1 MDVIDPHSHIPGV
14 FSFLALFEFTFVFIY
29 SIVADLK
36 LDRSD
41 DPRVRLNFNITMM
54 DLNCDFA
61 VVDVVS
67 ALGTDQNVTS
77 HVTKW
82 RIDADGVRQR
92 YQGRNKQQKD
102 IQLYDTSISESIEE
116 LHEDGEDAISL
127 TGDTLEFIKR
137 EHEYVFVDFYAS
149 WCSHC
154 RDLAPTWETLAEI
167 MVDAAESNI
176 NVHRDE
182 YSDEEFEHAKKVTLP
197 VMIAKMDCVSHPQV
211 CNDQED
217 IRAYPTLRLFV
228 DGEPWKGGDYRG
240 HRTVLEMVDWLTAVE
255 EQHKEAMGHDEA
267 LKKVHTAHESKS
279 TLLKPNCQ

>member
-1 MDVIDPHSHIPGV
+1 M
-14 FSFLALFEFTFVFIY
+14 
-29 SIVADLK
+29 
-36 LDRSD
+36 
-41 DPRVRLNFNITMM
+41 
-54 DLNCDFA
+54 
-61 VVDVVS
+61 
-67 ALGTDQNVTS
+67 
-77 HVTKW
+77 
-82 RIDADGVRQR
+82 
-92 YQGRNKQQKD
+92 
-102 IQLYDTSISESIEE
+102 
-116 LHEDGEDAISL
+116 
-127 TGDTLEFIKR
+127 
-137 EHEYVFVDFYAS
+137 
-149 WCSHC
+149 
-154 RDLAPTWETLAEI
+154 
-167 MVDAAESNI
+167 

-279 TLLKPNCQ
+279 TLLKPNCQWRSFKMLTDSFLTSSRKATHSEWRRVRRGAKLEWCYHATKTKDASQMGRRGSSWLSAQWSLAAGSCPGKLSYSSTIPTSWHCSSYDKRFTYC